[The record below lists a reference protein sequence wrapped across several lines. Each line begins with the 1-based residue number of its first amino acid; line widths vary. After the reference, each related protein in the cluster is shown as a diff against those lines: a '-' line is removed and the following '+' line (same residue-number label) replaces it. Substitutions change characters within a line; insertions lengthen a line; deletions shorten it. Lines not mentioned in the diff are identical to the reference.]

1 MMKKRKR
8 RTKAELAEIKKQ
20 KTIKE
25 KVKEG
30 EIDEKELLL
39 SALPKQKEKEFVY
52 IDKPVPVIK
61 EVRILKDTEGTE
73 LTIPQI
79 IRQELDVVD
88 VWEYLTIPINQI
100 NTNKLKE
107 LGDNGWK
114 FAFDISPEEV
124 PACKITKLI
133 FQRPKIK

>member
-8 RTKAELAEIKKQ
+8 RTKAELEEIKKQ

-73 LTIPQI
+73 LTISQI
-79 IRQELDVVD
+79 IRQELDIVD
-88 VWEYLTIPINQI
+88 AWEYLTIPINQI
-100 NTNKLKE
+100 DTNKLKE
-107 LGDNGWK
+107 LGNNGWK

-124 PACKITKLI
+124 PVCKITKLI
-133 FQRPKIK
+133 FQRPRIK